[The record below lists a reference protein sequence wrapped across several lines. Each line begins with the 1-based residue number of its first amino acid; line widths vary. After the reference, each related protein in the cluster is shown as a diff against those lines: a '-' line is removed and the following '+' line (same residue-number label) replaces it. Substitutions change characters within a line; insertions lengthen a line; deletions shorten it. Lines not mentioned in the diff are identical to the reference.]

1 MIAHVKSVEGET
13 RVFDFVLD
21 INDVPFDL
29 TGATQLALELT
40 PRGIATTTTISTG
53 IAATDLTRGQIA
65 YSPEAGALLQ
75 LGSPYRWRFKLTGSD
90 GKRYYF
96 PNEEPGTWIV
106 RKP

>member
-1 MIAHVKSVEGET
+1 MIAHVSSVEGET

-29 TGATQLALELT
+29 TGATQLALEVT
-40 PRGIATTTTISTG
+40 PRGSSTTTTISTG
-53 IAATDLTRGQIA
+53 IATTDSAGGQIA
-65 YSPEAGALLQ
+65 YSPADGTLVQAS
-75 LGSPYRWRFKLTGSD
+75 SPYRWRFKLIGSD